1 MTRLN
6 LSFVA
11 AFLVLATC
19 AVSAPTVT
27 KRDEGHSFGLAKA
40 LNGLEV

>member
-19 AVSAPTVT
+19 ALSAPASV
-27 KRDEGHSFGLAKA
+27 KRDEGHGFELAKA